1 MANLIRRE
9 NREAA
14 RPRTSGL
21 FLDPFRMMDEMLR
34 WDPFR
39 SQLQLNEAWGTGMT
53 EFVPSFE
60 VKETKDEY
68 LIKADV
74 PGVEEKDVE
83 ISVTGNVIQ
92 VSGRREQEKK
102 EEGERFYAMER
113 SYGQFTRAFSLPEGA
128 DAERVSA
135 ELKDGVLAVHIPKK
149 PEVQPKRI
157 NLGQGGQRENGG
169 GQKKIEPQIKS

>member
-9 NREAA
+9 NREVAPRA
-14 RPRTSGL
+14 RTSGM

-39 SQLQLNEAWGTGMT
+39 GGEGWGTGMT
-53 EFVPSFE
+53 DFVPNFE

-68 LIKADV
+68 VIKADL
-74 PGVEEKDVE
+74 PGVKESDVE

-92 VSGRREQEKK
+92 VSGVREQERR

-149 PEVQPKRI
+149 PEVQP
-157 NLGQGGQRENGG
+157 
-169 GQKKIEPQIKS
+169 